1 MGNWR
6 LCPRREILRILTLV
20 ITLAALLAAA
30 CGGGGS
36 AQPTPRPIAS
46 LATSTPTQPPATSTD
61 ILEATAT
68 PEPKVQRI
76 AYSCRSGICS
86 VGTDGSGLINLT
98 NTPRASEFFYAW
110 SPDGTRIAF
119 SSDRDGN
126 SEIYVMNADGSSP
139 INLTNSPDHDG
150 SFAWSPDG
158 KRIAFTR
165 AHEFNSELYIMNADG
180 SDVTRVTNTP
190 SSEIS
195 HVNRPAWSPDGSRIA
210 FVSSSPR
217 SILTSRS

>member
-1 MGNWR
+1 MTDKWR
-6 LCPRREILRILTLV
+6 RCHRRDILRILTFV
-20 ITLAALLAAA
+20 ITLVALLALG
-30 CGGGGS
+30 CGGGDGN
-36 AQPTPRPIAS
+36 AQPTARTIAL
-46 LATSTPTQPPATSTD
+46 LATSTPLPTVTSTD
-61 ILEATAT
+61 VPEATAT
-68 PEPKVQRI
+68 PEPKVRRI
-76 AYSCRSGICS
+76 AFTCGADICS

-98 NTPRASEFFYAW
+98 NTLRASEFFYAW
-110 SPDGTRIAF
+110 FPDGTRIAF

-210 FVSSSPR
+210 FVSSSPPFYLD
-217 SILTSRS
+217 I